1 MRISKLVK
9 SFVAASAM
17 VTLGAAP
24 ILTSTAVAGPAAS
37 TVANAEN
44 PLADLD
50 LGASFTSTDKGD
62 GTYTAPILASD
73 VPDVSVERVPA
84 TENDEGRD
92 IYYMI
97 STTMHLAPGAPIMK
111 SYDLVNWETVNY
123 VYSRFDI
130 SDAASLRNGQS
141 SYGQGQWAS
150 SLKYHDG
157 KYYVAMNSM
166 NLGGAFVY
174 VTDDIENGEW
184 EKTALNRGFH
194 DLSLFFDV
202 DGTPYFFYGGKEIHA
217 VELSPD
223 LSEVVAE
230 YDSVIDVAD
239 YPDVSGLSQDGLGPE
254 GAQVSYVDG
263 MYYIS
268 TITWPPNQ
276 GRQVVMFRSPN
287 LLGRYTEAPD
297 GSGENSYEAKVVLNS
312 DGFAQGGLVEV
323 AVEGDKTEWHGFF
336 FRDSY
341 PIGRV
346 PAALPAT
353 WKDGWPDFGSPKMD
367 EPIDK
372 IIELPKALEQ
382 VERLKAVV
390 TSDNFNNDGPHKPFT
405 DQAFILPDVPEYD
418 DSLLGINILENGDF
432 ENGGLTPWAA
442 ASGAT
447 IEVVAD
453 GETQVAQVTGRT
465 VPGAGPSQDLTG
477 KVQAGIEYEVS
488 LRVKYEEG
496 PAEKDFLLT
505 YELGDGYYNLGRVQA
520 KKGEWSQLSGTYRVA
535 DTRDVSKARV
545 FIETP
550 WTPTPTAD
558 DLIDYQV
565 DDISIVGTAGEVEY
579 PNSAE
584 VAPNGDLLDLAW
596 EWNHNPDNRF
606 WSLSEREG
614 WLRLTNGK
622 TVTGEGVYTKMAGKD
637 DLTYFE
643 EARNM
648 LSQRT
653 FGPKASAETKLDIS
667 ALKDGDTA
675 GLAVYTRSFNYAAIK
690 KIDGVNTIGV
700 VARPQP
706 FSAQIDHAVVEK
718 FVAGTTVDL
727 GDSTDVWLKADANF
741 KLASGELFVEYLYS
755 IDGQTWHTLGN
766 GPQEPLK
773 VDWGLSH
780 FMGYRFGL
788 FNYATQNTGGTIDAD
803 YFYLSDTLTADQ
815 PDLAG
820 ASTKLKSLVEL
831 ATGLTES
838 AYPQDVWQ
846 DVQQAA
852 THSQRAIDAGFST
865 QNQIDSPRLT
875 LARALAQANLDYQG
889 DPEVGELV
897 VLGVDFGT
905 YIHGED
911 QPGAQNLVIKNV
923 GTKDTRIDSVELT
936 DANAFLITAGTG
948 NDLAAGGL
956 NDSWLVELQ
965 EDLEPGSYNDTVTV
979 TYEEQ
984 TVTASVQVTVADP
997 NDPIPDPTDEPT
1009 DEPTEGGTD
1018 PGDGTDPADNGEK
1031 PSGNGADDD
1040 GTDADGTN
1048 NDLPATGANPVPF
1061 VLLGAVLLLAGAA
1074 TMVAR
1079 KVAKK

>member
-1 MRISKLVK
+1 MRIPKLVK

-24 ILTSTAVAGPAAS
+24 VLISTAVAAPAAS
-37 TVANAEN
+37 NVANAEN
-44 PLADLD
+44 PLTDLD
-50 LGASFTSTDKGD
+50 LGESFTSTDKGD

-230 YDSVIDVAD
+230 YDSVIDVAN

-254 GAQVSYVDG
+254 GAQVSYIDG
-263 MYYIS
+263 MYYIA
-268 TITWPPNQ
+268 TVTWPPNQ
-276 GRQVVMFRSPN
+276 GRQVVMFRSPD
-287 LLGRYTEAPD
+287 LLGRYTQAPD

-312 DGFAQGGLVEV
+312 DGFAQGGMVEV
-323 AVEGDKTEWHGFF
+323 TTEGEETEWHGFF
-336 FRDSY
+336 FRDTY

-353 WKDGWPDFGSPKMD
+353 WEDGWPDFGSPKMD
-367 EPIDK
+367 QPIDK
-372 IIELPKALEQ
+372 IIQLPKALEQ
-382 VERLKAVV
+382 VERLKSVV
-390 TSDNFNNDGPHKPFT
+390 TSDEFNNDGPHKPFT
-405 DQAFILPDVPEYD
+405 DQTFTLPDVPEYD
-418 DSLLGINILENGDF
+418 DSLLGINLLENGDF
-432 ENGGLTPWAA
+432 EKGGLTPWTA

-496 PAEKDFLLT
+496 PAEKEFLLT

-520 KKGEWSQLSGTYRVA
+520 KKGEWSQLNGTYRVD

-545 FIETP
+545 FVETP

-584 VAPNGDLLDLAW
+584 VAPNGDFLDLAW

-653 FGPKASAETKLDIS
+653 FGPKSSAETKLDIS

-690 KIDGVNTIGV
+690 KEDGVNTIGV

-706 FSAQIDHAVVEK
+706 FSGKIDHAAVEE
-718 FVAGTTVDL
+718 FIAGTTVDL

-755 IDGQTWHTLGN
+755 TDGQTWHTLGN
-766 GPQEPLK
+766 GPQAPLK

-788 FNYATQNTGGTIDAD
+788 FNYATQSTGGAVDAD

-820 ASTKLKSLVEL
+820 ATTKLKSLVSL

-838 AYPQDVWQ
+838 SYPQDVWQ

-852 THSQRAIDAGFST
+852 AHSQRAIDAGFST
-865 QNQIDSPRLT
+865 QNQIDAPRLT
-875 LARALAQANLDYQG
+875 LARALAQANLDYLG
-889 DPEVGELV
+889 DSEVGELV

-905 YIHGED
+905 YTHGED
-911 QPGAQNLVIKNV
+911 QPSAQHLVIKNV

-936 DANAFLITAGTG
+936 DANSFLITAGTG

-997 NDPIPDPTDEPT
+997 NDPTPDPT

-1018 PGDGTDPADNGEK
+1018 PADKDTEPGNDGTD
-1031 PSGNGADDD
+1031 DDSVD
-1040 GTDADGTN
+1040 D
-1048 NDLPATGANPVPF
+1048 DLPATGANPVPF

-1074 TMVAR
+1074 MMVAR